1 MDVLLWILLGLAGG
15 FGVAALM
22 PEMSRR
28 SPSESAWRSVRSMVV
43 GASGAIAAGY
53 GLVRFQPSHRTESL
67 TTTLAALAGALWLAG
82 IVEVYA
88 SRRRRG
94 ESSAAAAQAPAG
106 SPPATHMPAYDSARQ
121 ALVAGLLEDAL
132 AHEAGRYAEIGR
144 KMPAIRATVSRQDPA
159 WNSRLQLAVGF
170 WSGWSGWSEA
180 RGRWDDDDLE
190 NPIATGAWP
199 RLARTIASDLA
210 LDRDTTDPVIVAH
223 FGRAACAPPTA
234 AAARWNR

>member
-1 MDVLLWILLGLAGG
+1 MDVLLWILIGLAGG
-15 FGVAALM
+15 LGVAALA

-28 SPSESAWRSVRSMVV
+28 SPSESAWRRVRSMAA
-43 GASGAIAAGY
+43 GAGGAIAAGY
-53 GLVRFQPSHRTESL
+53 GLVRFQPTHRTDSL

-94 ESSAAAAQAPAG
+94 ETSAAAAPARAG

-144 KMPAIRATVSRQDPA
+144 KMPAIRETVSRQDPA

-170 WSGWSGWSEA
+170 WNGWSEA
-180 RGRWDDDDLE
+180 RGHWDDDAQR
-190 NPIATGAWP
+190 NPIAVGAWP

-223 FGRAACAPPTA
+223 FGRAASAPPS
-234 AAARWNR
+234 